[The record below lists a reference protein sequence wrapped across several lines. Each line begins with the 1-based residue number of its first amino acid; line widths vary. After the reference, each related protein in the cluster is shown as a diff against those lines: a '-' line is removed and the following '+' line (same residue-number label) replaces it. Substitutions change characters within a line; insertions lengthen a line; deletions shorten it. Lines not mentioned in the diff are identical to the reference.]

1 MVAVFWLRAATAH
14 ASYGFHRVEPAAN
27 IAGGPTR
34 PDKAGCVILH
44 ALGARE
50 VNPLLHGYL
59 VRLWYPLADDVL
71 SQDDIIVGLD

>member
-14 ASYGFHRVEPAAN
+14 ASYGFHRGEPAAN

-50 VNPLLHGYL
+50 VNPLVHG
-59 VRLWYPLADDVL
+59 LWYPMADDAL
-71 SQDDIIVGLD
+71 SQQDILVGLD